1 MSFSILFTL
10 VLTWHLFCASA
21 TSIKLENGGYEDIVI
36 AINPGLRENIKI
48 IENIQNMIKEA
59 TPYLFNATRNRVY
72 IRSVKILIP
81 MTWSNKNYTK
91 ARTET
96 YNKSTE
102 TCGYPHENRRHG
114 EDWPVPP
121 NAAMFTLQ
129 QIYSLAAHSFPRN
142 IAPFICTKEYPL
154 APLIGAFTGTD
165 LLRMRLMSRS
175 EIGKLRD
182 FWRMRSRSVPVN
194 APTAHAPKKQEED
207 RFREDGPYVI
217 IASPHLKFGD
227 DPYTLQYG
235 GCGEPGK
242 YIHMTP
248 DFLLDDK
255 LVSVYGPRGRVF
267 VHEWAH
273 LRWGVYDEY
282 NYEKPFYITADKN
295 IEATRCS
302 ADITGTYVKQCQG
315 KTCNCIRDPQTGLY
329 EDGCVFVPERNQ
341 AAKASIMYLQALPSI
356 TDFCEKD
363 HNTEAPTLQNRICNS
378 RSTWDV
384 IMNSTDIKSTPPN
397 ADFDLP
403 VPTFSLLQGS
413 DRVVTL
419 VLDVSGSMASDNRIG
434 RLYQAAEVFLMQI
447 VEEGSHVGIVT
458 FSTSTSVL
466 SKLVQVID
474 DTQRNKLK
482 LLLPTTAAG
491 GTNICLGIREGIKV
505 NKQYDGSSY
514 STELV
519 LLTDG
524 EDNDDTSL
532 CFKDITDSGAI
543 IHVIALG
550 PNAELEQIVDMTGG
564 LRFLAIDKVDA
575 QGLIDAFISLT
586 AGDGAT
592 AQQAIQLESSGS
604 VLQPSDCSSGTVFID
619 KTVGNGTILPPTKLQ
634 DLLRLEIPGT
644 AEHTTYFL
652 LLVPSIRQAAPYLP
666 TVPRDSHYFLCL
678 RIVAKMSRRP
688 VPAVLVVGSGMGSG
702 ILLLPGFEFGY
713 FLLSPHTSETGRGA
727 WQYNLCNTHT
737 ASQAIGIV
745 VTSMAADENVPPI
758 TVNAHM
764 NRDNNRFPEP
774 MVVYA
779 SVNQGLLPVV
789 NANVTA
795 IIESVKGKSV
805 TLELWDNGA
814 GADTVRND
822 GIYSRYFTEFDENGR
837 YSLKVRVENSKMK
850 SRLALPRSRALYIPG
865 FVENG
870 HVGLNPSRPVIN
882 DDELNLGEFSRTASG
897 GSFVVNNIVPGDRP
911 DYKPDKVTDL
921 DARIEGKTIVL
932 TWTATGDDLDQGLV
946 SGYDLRMNTSP
957 SELRNNF
964 DNSTTVNTSSLI
976 PQIAGSSESFT
987 FVQDEITIENG
998 TIIYFAFIAF
1008 DKIAQKSD
1016 LSNIAQ
1022 ALLIPPTPAPTTVES
1037 SPAPTTV
1044 QASTEPTTVQ
1054 SSPARTTVPPSNKS
1068 SESLNITFLS
1078 LIICSFVKLALL

>member
-1 MSFSILFTL
+1 MSFYILFTL

-21 TSIKLENGGYEDIVI
+21 TLIKLENGGYEDIVI

-81 MTWSNKNYTK
+81 MTWSKKNYTK

-96 YNKSTE
+96 YNKA
-102 TCGYPHENRRHG
+102 
-114 EDWPVPP
+114 D
-121 NAAMFTLQ
+121 
-129 QIYSLAAHSFPRN
+129 
-142 IAPFICTKEYPL
+142 
-154 APLIGAFTGTD
+154 
-165 LLRMRLMSRS
+165 
-175 EIGKLRD
+175 
-182 FWRMRSRSVPVN
+182 
-194 APTAHAPKKQEED
+194 
-207 RFREDGPYVI
+207 VI

-341 AAKASIMYLQALPSI
+341 AAKASIMYLQALPSV

-378 RSTWDV
+378 RRTWDV

-550 PNAELEQIVDMTGG
+550 PNAAKELEQIVDMTGG

-619 KTVGNGTILPPTKLQ
+619 KTVGNGTFFLITWETLEPLIFLINPNAIVYTSKHFTP
-634 DLLRLEIPGT
+634 DKTSRSTRLEIPGT
-644 AEHTTYFL
+644 AE
-652 LLVPSIRQAAPYLP
+652 
-666 TVPRDSHYFLCL
+666 
-678 RIVAKMSRRP
+678 
-688 VPAVLVVGSGMGSG
+688 
-702 ILLLPGFEFGY
+702 
-713 FLLSPHTSETGRGA
+713 RGA

-870 HVGLNPSRPVIN
+870 QVGLNPSRPVIN

-897 GSFVVNNIVPGDRP
+897 GSFVVNNIVPGDRH

-946 SGYDLRMNTSP
+946 SGYDLRMNTNP

-998 TIIYFAFIAF
+998 TIIYFALIAF
-1008 DKIAQKSD
+1008 DEIAQKSD

-1022 ALLIPPTPAPTTVES
+1022 AALLIPPTPAPTTVQS

-1044 QASTEPTTVQ
+1044 QSSPAPTTVQPSPARTTVQ
-1054 SSPARTTVPPSNKS
+1054 SSSARTTVPPSNKS